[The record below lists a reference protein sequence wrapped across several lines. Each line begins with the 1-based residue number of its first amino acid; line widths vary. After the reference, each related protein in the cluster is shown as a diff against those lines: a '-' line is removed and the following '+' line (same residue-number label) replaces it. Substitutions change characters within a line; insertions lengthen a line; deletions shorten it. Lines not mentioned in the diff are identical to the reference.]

1 MMRHRTVFAN
11 QRPLICLLAIGAA
24 SVLFLSPARAA
35 DMSSA
40 LQAAMDRMDRSMTT
54 MSASGNADADFARMM
69 IPHHLGAVDMAKAEL
84 LYGHD
89 RRLRR
94 LAQEIIVTQESEI
107 TVMRAA
113 LHDPAPTTAP
123 H

>member
-1 MMRHRTVFAN
+1 MFPN
-11 QRPLICLLAIGAA
+11 QRPFIGLLAIGVAGV
-24 SVLFLSPARAA
+24 VLLSPARAA

-54 MSASGNADADFARMM
+54 MTASDNADVDFARMM

-107 TVMRAA
+107 AVMRAA